1 MKEMK
6 TEIIINEEPKKV
18 WTVLT
23 DFKSYPNWNPFI
35 KSIAGDKKIG
45 STLIVKMSPPDV
57 KEMTLKPTL
66 LKFEENIEFRWKGK
80 LLVKGI
86 FDGEHYF
93 ILSKQE
99 DGKTKFIQ
107 GEKFSGI
114 LVSLI
119 GKILNKTKMGF
130 ELMNQALKLECEK

>member
-6 TEIIINEEPKKV
+6 TEIIINAEPEQV
-18 WTVLT
+18 WTVLM
-23 DFKSYPNWNPFI
+23 DFKSYPDWNPFI
-35 KSIAGDKKIG
+35 KSISGGKTIG

-57 KEMTLKPTL
+57 KEMTLKPIL
-66 LKFEENIEFRWKGK
+66 LKLEENKELRWKGK
-80 LLVKGI
+80 LIVKGI

-93 ILSKQE
+93 ILSKQC

-114 LVSLI
+114 LVSLT
-119 GKILNKTKMGF
+119 GKIIKKTKMGF
-130 ELMNQALKLECEK
+130 ELMNQALKRECEK